1 MHTLVYVQL
10 VGGAG
15 RAGAVNGSLLDAQTL
30 VGTKASGAAGGG
42 PGAAAK
48 QCHQQQ
54 QRQQPR
60 TIAVHIGS

>member
-15 RAGAVNGSLLDAQTL
+15 RAGAVNGSLLNAQTL
-30 VGTKASGAAGGG
+30 VDTETSGTAGGG
-42 PGAAAK
+42 TGAAAK

-54 QRQQPR
+54 QQPR
-60 TIAVHIGS
+60 AIAVHYRS